1 MKKGEIFLKK
11 RSWMNK
17 INKQSFLQ
25 RIFLGELY
33 RNYDLKDFDWGII
46 FSVFFLT
53 LFGIV
58 MVSSV
63 SLPLTEGSFS
73 LIISHISKVIIA
85 LIIFLLIFRFPTNF
99 WSKVDIQILLI
110 AFFLLFLVFAPIIG
124 QEVNGA
130 NRWIRV
136 FGFSI
141 QPSEL
146 MKFALIIYIS
156 SYCSRRLDEFK
167 EKWLGFWKPIL
178 VVVMAIS
185 LVLFEPDLG
194 SSAVIFVVA
203 LSIMFIAGAPLRHL
217 LVIFSLGMSVFILM
231 ILTVPW
237 RMKRILSFMNPWDTY
252 QNEGWQL
259 SHSLIAFGRG
269 DWFGVGLGESLQKL
283 HYLPDAQTDF
293 IFAIIA
299 EEMGLLFCIFLV
311 ALFSFLIFKCFYI
324 GRLARHA
331 NYYLGSYIAYGAG
344 ICIALHV
351 FINIGVSSG
360 MLPTKGITLPFIS
373 FGGSNLLLMF
383 ALIALVLRINF
394 EISESFTNKT
404 KILNV

>member
-1 MKKGEIFLKK
+1 
-11 RSWMNK
+11 MNK

-73 LIISHISKVIIA
+73 FIISHISKVIIA
-85 LIIFLLIFRFPTNF
+85 LIIFLLIFRFPINF

-178 VVVMAIS
+178 VVVVAIS

>member
-1 MKKGEIFLKK
+1 
-11 RSWMNK
+11 MNK
-17 INKQSFLQ
+17 INKQSLWQ
-25 RIFLGELY
+25 RIIFGELY
-33 RNYDLKDFDWGII
+33 RNYHFKDFDWGII
-46 FSVFFLT
+46 FSVFFFT

-63 SLPLTEGSFS
+63 SVPIMDGSFS
-73 LIISHISKVIIA
+73 ITLSHLSKIIIA
-85 LIIFLLIFRFPTNF
+85 LIIFLLIFRFPISF
-99 WSKVDIQILLI
+99 WSKIDIQILLI
-110 AFFLLFLVFAPIIG
+110 SFFLLFLVYVPIIG

-136 FGFSI
+136 FGFSF

-156 SYCSRRLDEFK
+156 SYCSRRLEEFK

-185 LVLFEPDLG
+185 LILFEPDLG

-203 LSIMFIAGAPLRHL
+203 LSIMFIAGAPMKHL
-217 LVIFSLGMSVFILM
+217 LLIFSLGMSVFVVM
-231 ILTVPW
+231 ILAVPW
-237 RMKRILSFMNPWDTY
+237 RMKRILSFMNPWETY
-252 QNEGWQL
+252 QEEGWQL

-299 EEMGLLFCIFLV
+299 EEMGLLFCILLV
-311 ALFSFLIFKCFYI
+311 MLFSFLIFKCFYI

-331 NYYLGSYIAYGAG
+331 QYYLGSYIAYGAG

-373 FGGSNLLLMF
+373 FGGTNLLLMF
-383 ALIALVLRINF
+383 ALVALVLRINF
-394 EISESFTNKT
+394 EISESFSNKN

>member
-1 MKKGEIFLKK
+1 
-11 RSWMNK
+11 MNK
-17 INKQSFLQ
+17 INKQSLLQ

-110 AFFLLFLVFAPIIG
+110 AFFSLLLVFAPIIG

-178 VVVMAIS
+178 VVVVAIS

-331 NYYLGSYIAYGAG
+331 NYYLGSYIAYGVG

-373 FGGSNLLLMF
+373 FGGSNLILMF
-383 ALIALVLRINF
+383 ALISLVLRINF
-394 EISESFTNKT
+394 EISESFTNKN

>member
-1 MKKGEIFLKK
+1 
-11 RSWMNK
+11 MNK
-17 INKQSFLQ
+17 INKQSLWQ
-25 RIFLGELY
+25 RIIFGELY
-33 RNYDLKDFDWGII
+33 RNYHFKDFDWGII
-46 FSVFFLT
+46 FSVFFFT

-63 SLPLTEGSFS
+63 SLPTMDGSFS
-73 LIISHISKVIIA
+73 ITLSHLSKILIA
-85 LIIFLLIFRFPTNF
+85 LIIFLLIFRFPISF
-99 WSKVDIQILLI
+99 WSKIDIQILLI
-110 AFFLLFLVFAPIIG
+110 SFFLLFLVYMPIIG

-130 NRWIRV
+130 NRWIRI
-136 FGFSI
+136 FGFSL

-156 SYCSRRLDEFK
+156 SYCSRRLEEFK

-185 LVLFEPDLG
+185 LILFEPDLG

-203 LSIMFIAGAPLRHL
+203 LSIMFIAGAPMKHL
-217 LVIFSLGMSVFILM
+217 LLIFSLGMSVFVVM
-231 ILTVPW
+231 ILAVPW
-237 RMKRILSFMNPWDTY
+237 RMKRILSFMNPWETY
-252 QNEGWQL
+252 QEEGWQL

-299 EEMGLLFCIFLV
+299 EEMGLLFCILLV
-311 ALFSFLIFKCFYI
+311 MLFSFLIFKCFYI

-331 NYYLGSYIAYGAG
+331 RYYLGSYISYGAG

-373 FGGSNLLLMF
+373 FGGTNLLLMF
-383 ALIALVLRINF
+383 ALVALVLRINF
-394 EISESFTNKT
+394 EISESFSNKN

>member
-1 MKKGEIFLKK
+1 
-11 RSWMNK
+11 MNK
-17 INKQSFLQ
+17 INKQSLWQ
-25 RIFLGELY
+25 RIIFGELY
-33 RNYDLKDFDWGII
+33 RNYHFKDFDWGII
-46 FSVFFLT
+46 FSVFFFT

-63 SLPLTEGSFS
+63 SLPIMDGSFS
-73 LIISHISKVIIA
+73 ITLSHLSKILIA
-85 LIIFLLIFRFPTNF
+85 LTIFLLIFRFPISF
-99 WSKVDIQILLI
+99 WSKIDIQILLI
-110 AFFLLFLVFAPIIG
+110 SFFLLFLVYMPIIG

-136 FGFSI
+136 FGFSF

-156 SYCSRRLDEFK
+156 SYCSRRLEEFK

-185 LVLFEPDLG
+185 LILFEPDLG
-194 SSAVIFVVA
+194 SSAVIFMVA
-203 LSIMFIAGAPLRHL
+203 LSIMFIAGAPMKHL
-217 LVIFSLGMSVFILM
+217 LLIFSLGMSVFVVM
-231 ILTVPW
+231 ILAVPW
-237 RMKRILSFMNPWDTY
+237 RMKRILSFMNPWETY
-252 QNEGWQL
+252 QEEGWQL

-269 DWFGVGLGESLQKL
+269 DWFGAGLGESLQKL

-299 EEMGLLFCIFLV
+299 EEMGLLFCILLV
-311 ALFSFLIFKCFYI
+311 MLFSFLIFKCFYI

-331 NYYLGSYIAYGAG
+331 QYYLGSYIAYGAG

-373 FGGSNLLLMF
+373 FGGTNLLLMF
-383 ALIALVLRINF
+383 ALVALVLRINF
-394 EISESFTNKT
+394 EISESFSNKN

>member
-1 MKKGEIFLKK
+1 
-11 RSWMNK
+11 MNK
-17 INKQSFLQ
+17 INKQSLWQ
-25 RIFLGELY
+25 RIIFGELY
-33 RNYDLKDFDWGII
+33 RNYHFKDFDWGII
-46 FSVFFLT
+46 FSVFFFT

-63 SLPLTEGSFS
+63 SVPIMDGSFS
-73 LIISHISKVIIA
+73 ITLSHLSKIIIA
-85 LIIFLLIFRFPTNF
+85 LIIFLLIFRFPISF
-99 WSKVDIQILLI
+99 WSKIDIQILLI
-110 AFFLLFLVFAPIIG
+110 SFILLFLVYVPVIG

-136 FGFSI
+136 FGFSF

-156 SYCSRRLDEFK
+156 SYCSRRLEEFK

-185 LVLFEPDLG
+185 LILFEPDLG

-203 LSIMFIAGAPLRHL
+203 LSIMFIAGAPVKHL
-217 LVIFSLGMSVFILM
+217 LLIFSLGMSVFVVM
-231 ILTVPW
+231 ILAVPW
-237 RMKRILSFMNPWDTY
+237 RMKRILSFMNPWETY
-252 QNEGWQL
+252 QEEGWQL

-299 EEMGLLFCIFLV
+299 EEMGLLFCILLV
-311 ALFSFLIFKCFYI
+311 MLFSFLIFKCFYI

-331 NYYLGSYIAYGAG
+331 QYYLGSYIAYGAG

-373 FGGSNLLLMF
+373 FGGTNLILMF
-383 ALIALVLRINF
+383 ALVALVLRINF
-394 EISESFTNKT
+394 EISESFSNKN

>member
-1 MKKGEIFLKK
+1 
-11 RSWMNK
+11 MNK
-17 INKQSFLQ
+17 INKQSLWQ
-25 RIFLGELY
+25 RIIFGELY
-33 RNYDLKDFDWGII
+33 RNYHFKDFDWGII
-46 FSVFFLT
+46 FSVFFFT

-63 SLPLTEGSFS
+63 SLPTMDGSFS
-73 LIISHISKVIIA
+73 ITLSHLSKILIA
-85 LIIFLLIFRFPTNF
+85 LTIFLLIFRFPISF
-99 WSKVDIQILLI
+99 WSKIDIQILLI
-110 AFFLLFLVFAPIIG
+110 SFFLLFLVYMPIIG

-130 NRWIRV
+130 NRWIRI
-136 FGFSI
+136 FGFSL

-156 SYCSRRLDEFK
+156 SYCSRRLEEFK

-185 LVLFEPDLG
+185 LILFEPDLG

-203 LSIMFIAGAPLRHL
+203 LSIMFIAGAPMKHL
-217 LVIFSLGMSVFILM
+217 LLIFSLGMSVFVVM
-231 ILTVPW
+231 ILAVPW
-237 RMKRILSFMNPWDTY
+237 RMKRILSFMNPWETY
-252 QNEGWQL
+252 QEEGWQL

-299 EEMGLLFCIFLV
+299 EEMGLLFCILLV
-311 ALFSFLIFKCFYI
+311 MLFSFLIFKCFYI

-331 NYYLGSYIAYGAG
+331 QYYLGSYIAYGAG

-373 FGGSNLLLMF
+373 FGGTNLLLMF
-383 ALIALVLRINF
+383 ALVALVLRINF
-394 EISESFTNKT
+394 EISESFSNKN

>member
-1 MKKGEIFLKK
+1 
-11 RSWMNK
+11 MNK
-17 INKQSFLQ
+17 INKQSLLQ

-110 AFFLLFLVFAPIIG
+110 AFLLLFLVFAPIIG

-178 VVVMAIS
+178 VVVVAIS

-394 EISESFTNKT
+394 EISESFTNKN

>member
-1 MKKGEIFLKK
+1 
-11 RSWMNK
+11 MNK
-17 INKQSFLQ
+17 INKQSLWQ
-25 RIFLGELY
+25 RIIFGELY
-33 RNYDLKDFDWGII
+33 RNYHFKDFDWGII
-46 FSVFFLT
+46 FSVFFFT

-63 SLPLTEGSFS
+63 SLPTMDGSFS
-73 LIISHISKVIIA
+73 ITLSHLSKILIA
-85 LIIFLLIFRFPTNF
+85 LTIFLLIFRFPISF
-99 WSKVDIQILLI
+99 WSKIDIQILLI
-110 AFFLLFLVFAPIIG
+110 SFFLLFLVYMPIIG

-136 FGFSI
+136 FGFSF

-156 SYCSRRLDEFK
+156 SYCSRRLEEFK

-185 LVLFEPDLG
+185 LILFEPDLG
-194 SSAVIFVVA
+194 SSAVIFLVA
-203 LSIMFIAGAPLRHL
+203 LSIMFIAGAPMKHL
-217 LVIFSLGMSVFILM
+217 LLIFSLGMSVFVVM
-231 ILTVPW
+231 ILAVPW
-237 RMKRILSFMNPWDTY
+237 RMKRILSFMNPWETY
-252 QNEGWQL
+252 QEEGWQL

-299 EEMGLLFCIFLV
+299 EEMGLLFCILLV
-311 ALFSFLIFKCFYI
+311 MLFSFLIFKCFYI

-331 NYYLGSYIAYGAG
+331 RYYLGSYISYGAG

-373 FGGSNLLLMF
+373 FGGTNLLLMF
-383 ALIALVLRINF
+383 ALVALVLRINF
-394 EISESFTNKT
+394 EISESFSNKN

>member
-1 MKKGEIFLKK
+1 
-11 RSWMNK
+11 MNK
-17 INKQSFLQ
+17 INKQSLWQ
-25 RIFLGELY
+25 RIIFGELY
-33 RNYDLKDFDWGII
+33 RNYHFKDFDWGII
-46 FSVFFLT
+46 FSVFFFT

-63 SLPLTEGSFS
+63 SLPTMDGSFS
-73 LIISHISKVIIA
+73 ITLSHLSKILIA
-85 LIIFLLIFRFPTNF
+85 LTMFLLIFRFPISF
-99 WSKVDIQILLI
+99 WSKIDIQILLI
-110 AFFLLFLVFAPIIG
+110 SFFLLFLVYMPIIG

-130 NRWIRV
+130 NRWIRI
-136 FGFSI
+136 FGFSL

-156 SYCSRRLDEFK
+156 SYCSRRLEEFK

-185 LVLFEPDLG
+185 LILFEPDLG

-203 LSIMFIAGAPLRHL
+203 LSIMFIAGAPMKHL
-217 LVIFSLGMSVFILM
+217 LLIFSLGMSVFVVM
-231 ILTVPW
+231 ILAVPW
-237 RMKRILSFMNPWDTY
+237 RMKRILSFMNPWETY
-252 QNEGWQL
+252 QEEGWQL

-299 EEMGLLFCIFLV
+299 EEMGLLFCILLV
-311 ALFSFLIFKCFYI
+311 MLFSFLIFKCFYI

-331 NYYLGSYIAYGAG
+331 QYYLGSYIAYGAG

-373 FGGSNLLLMF
+373 FGGTNLLLMF
-383 ALIALVLRINF
+383 ALVALVLRINF
-394 EISESFTNKT
+394 EISESFSNKN

>member
-1 MKKGEIFLKK
+1 
-11 RSWMNK
+11 MNK
-17 INKQSFLQ
+17 INKQSLWQ
-25 RIFLGELY
+25 RIIFGELY
-33 RNYDLKDFDWGII
+33 RNYHFKDFDWGII
-46 FSVFFLT
+46 FSVFFFT

-63 SLPLTEGSFS
+63 SLPIMDGSFS
-73 LIISHISKVIIA
+73 ITLSHLSKILIA
-85 LIIFLLIFRFPTNF
+85 LTIFLLIFRFPISF
-99 WSKVDIQILLI
+99 WSKIDIQILLI
-110 AFFLLFLVFAPIIG
+110 SFFLLFLVYMPIIG

-130 NRWIRV
+130 NRWIRI
-136 FGFSI
+136 FGFSL

-156 SYCSRRLDEFK
+156 SYCSRRLEEFK

-185 LVLFEPDLG
+185 LILFEPDLG

-203 LSIMFIAGAPLRHL
+203 LSIMFIAGAPMKHL
-217 LVIFSLGMSVFILM
+217 LLIFSLGMSVFVVM
-231 ILTVPW
+231 ILAVPW
-237 RMKRILSFMNPWDTY
+237 RMKRILSFMNPWETY
-252 QNEGWQL
+252 QEEGWQL

-299 EEMGLLFCIFLV
+299 EEMGLLFCILLV
-311 ALFSFLIFKCFYI
+311 MLFSFLIFKCFYI

-331 NYYLGSYIAYGAG
+331 QYYLGSYIAYGAG

-373 FGGSNLLLMF
+373 FGGTNLLLMF
-383 ALIALVLRINF
+383 ALVALVLRINF
-394 EISESFTNKT
+394 EISESFSNKN

>member
-1 MKKGEIFLKK
+1 
-11 RSWMNK
+11 MNK
-17 INKQSFLQ
+17 INKQSLLQ

-178 VVVMAIS
+178 VVVAAIS

-311 ALFSFLIFKCFYI
+311 ALFSLLIFKCFYI

-331 NYYLGSYIAYGAG
+331 NYHLGSYIAYGAG

>member
-1 MKKGEIFLKK
+1 
-11 RSWMNK
+11 MNK
-17 INKQSFLQ
+17 INKQSLLQ

-63 SLPLTEGSFS
+63 SLPLTAGSFS

-85 LIIFLLIFRFPTNF
+85 LIIFLLIFRFPINF

-178 VVVMAIS
+178 VVVVAIS

-299 EEMGLLFCIFLV
+299 EEMGLLFCILLV

-394 EISESFTNKT
+394 EISESFTNKN

>member
-1 MKKGEIFLKK
+1 
-11 RSWMNK
+11 MNK
-17 INKQSFLQ
+17 INKQSLWQ
-25 RIFLGELY
+25 RIIFGELY
-33 RNYDLKDFDWGII
+33 RNYHFKDFDWGII
-46 FSVFFLT
+46 FSVFFFT

-63 SLPLTEGSFS
+63 SLPIMDGSFS
-73 LIISHISKVIIA
+73 ITLSHLSKILIA
-85 LIIFLLIFRFPTNF
+85 LTIFLLIFRFPISF
-99 WSKVDIQILLI
+99 WSKIDIQILLI
-110 AFFLLFLVFAPIIG
+110 SFFLLFLVYMPIIG

-136 FGFSI
+136 FGFSF

-156 SYCSRRLDEFK
+156 SYCSRRLEEFK

-185 LVLFEPDLG
+185 LILFEPDLG

-203 LSIMFIAGAPLRHL
+203 LSIMFIAGAPMKHL
-217 LVIFSLGMSVFILM
+217 LLIFSLGMSVFIVM
-231 ILTVPW
+231 ILAVPW
-237 RMKRILSFMNPWDTY
+237 RMKRILSFMNPWETY
-252 QNEGWQL
+252 QEEGWQL

-299 EEMGLLFCIFLV
+299 EEMGLLFCILLV
-311 ALFSFLIFKCFYI
+311 MLFSFLIFKCFYI

-331 NYYLGSYIAYGAG
+331 QYYLGSYIAYGAG

-373 FGGSNLLLMF
+373 FGGTNLLLMF
-383 ALIALVLRINF
+383 ALVALVLRINF
-394 EISESFTNKT
+394 EISESFSNKN

>member
-1 MKKGEIFLKK
+1 
-11 RSWMNK
+11 MNK
-17 INKQSFLQ
+17 INKQSLLQ

-178 VVVMAIS
+178 VVVVAIS

-237 RMKRILSFMNPWDTY
+237 RMKRILSFMNPSDTY

-394 EISESFTNKT
+394 EISESFTNKN

>member
-1 MKKGEIFLKK
+1 
-11 RSWMNK
+11 MNK
-17 INKQSFLQ
+17 INKQSLWQ
-25 RIFLGELY
+25 RIIFGELY
-33 RNYDLKDFDWGII
+33 RNYHFKDFDWGII
-46 FSVFFLT
+46 FSVFFFT

-63 SLPLTEGSFS
+63 SLPTMDGSFS
-73 LIISHISKVIIA
+73 ITLSHLSKILIA
-85 LIIFLLIFRFPTNF
+85 LTIFLLIFRFPISF
-99 WSKVDIQILLI
+99 WSKIDIQILLI
-110 AFFLLFLVFAPIIG
+110 SFFLLFLVYMPIIG

-130 NRWIRV
+130 NRWIRI
-136 FGFSI
+136 FGFSL

-156 SYCSRRLDEFK
+156 SYCSRRLEEFK

-185 LVLFEPDLG
+185 LILFEPDLG
-194 SSAVIFVVA
+194 SSAVIFMVA
-203 LSIMFIAGAPLRHL
+203 LSIMFIAGAPMKHL
-217 LVIFSLGMSVFILM
+217 LLIFSLGMSVFVVM
-231 ILTVPW
+231 ILAVPW
-237 RMKRILSFMNPWDTY
+237 RMKRILSFMNPWETY
-252 QNEGWQL
+252 QEEGWQL

-299 EEMGLLFCIFLV
+299 EEMGLLFCILLV
-311 ALFSFLIFKCFYI
+311 MLFSFLIFKCFYI

-331 NYYLGSYIAYGAG
+331 QYYLGSYIAYGAG

-373 FGGSNLLLMF
+373 FGGTNLLLMF
-383 ALIALVLRINF
+383 ALVALVLRINF
-394 EISESFTNKT
+394 EISESFSNKN

>member
-1 MKKGEIFLKK
+1 
-11 RSWMNK
+11 MNK
-17 INKQSFLQ
+17 ITKQSLWQ
-25 RIFLGELY
+25 RIIFGELY
-33 RNYDLKDFDWGII
+33 RNYHLKDFDWGII
-46 FSVFFLT
+46 FSVFFFT

-63 SLPLTEGSFS
+63 SLPIMDGSFS
-73 LIISHISKVIIA
+73 ITLSHLSKIIIA
-85 LIIFLLIFRFPTNF
+85 LIIFLLIFRFPISF
-99 WSKVDIQILLI
+99 WSKIDIQILLI
-110 AFFLLFLVFAPIIG
+110 SFFLLFLVYMPIIG

-136 FGFSI
+136 FGFSF

-156 SYCSRRLDEFK
+156 SYCSRRLEEFK

-185 LVLFEPDLG
+185 LILFEPDLG

-203 LSIMFIAGAPLRHL
+203 LSIMFIAGAPMKHL
-217 LVIFSLGMSVFILM
+217 LLIFSLGMSVFVVM
-231 ILTVPW
+231 ILAVPW
-237 RMKRILSFMNPWDTY
+237 RMKRILSFMNPWETY
-252 QNEGWQL
+252 QEEGWQL

-299 EEMGLLFCIFLV
+299 EEMGLLFCILLV
-311 ALFSFLIFKCFYI
+311 MLFSFLIFKCFYI

-331 NYYLGSYIAYGAG
+331 QYYLGSYIAYGAG

-373 FGGSNLLLMF
+373 FGGTNLLLMF
-383 ALIALVLRINF
+383 ALVALVLRINF
-394 EISESFTNKT
+394 EISESFSNKN

>member
-1 MKKGEIFLKK
+1 
-11 RSWMNK
+11 MNK
-17 INKQSFLQ
+17 INKQSLWQ
-25 RIFLGELY
+25 RIIFGELY
-33 RNYDLKDFDWGII
+33 RNYHFKDFDWGII
-46 FSVFFLT
+46 FSVFFFT

-63 SLPLTEGSFS
+63 SLPIMDGSFS
-73 LIISHISKVIIA
+73 ITLSHLSKILIA
-85 LIIFLLIFRFPTNF
+85 LIIFLLIFRFPISF
-99 WSKVDIQILLI
+99 WSKIDIQILLI
-110 AFFLLFLVFAPIIG
+110 SFFLLFLVYMPIIG

-136 FGFSI
+136 FGFSF

-156 SYCSRRLDEFK
+156 SYCSRRLEEFK

-185 LVLFEPDLG
+185 LILFEPDLG

-203 LSIMFIAGAPLRHL
+203 LSIMFIAGAPMKHL
-217 LVIFSLGMSVFILM
+217 LLIFSLGMSVFVVM
-231 ILTVPW
+231 ILAVPW
-237 RMKRILSFMNPWDTY
+237 RMKRILSFMNPWETY
-252 QNEGWQL
+252 QEEGWQL

-299 EEMGLLFCIFLV
+299 EEMGLLFCILLV
-311 ALFSFLIFKCFYI
+311 MLFSFLIFKCFYI

-331 NYYLGSYIAYGAG
+331 QYYLGSYIAYGAG

-373 FGGSNLLLMF
+373 FGGTNLLLMF
-383 ALIALVLRINF
+383 ALVALVLRINF
-394 EISESFTNKT
+394 EISESFSNKN

>member
-1 MKKGEIFLKK
+1 
-11 RSWMNK
+11 MNK
-17 INKQSFLQ
+17 INKQSLLQ

-110 AFFLLFLVFAPIIG
+110 AFFSLLLVFAPIIG

-178 VVVMAIS
+178 VVVVAIS

-331 NYYLGSYIAYGAG
+331 NYYLGSYIAYGVG

-373 FGGSNLLLMF
+373 FGGSNLILMF

-394 EISESFTNKT
+394 EISESFTNKN

>member
-1 MKKGEIFLKK
+1 
-11 RSWMNK
+11 MNK
-17 INKQSFLQ
+17 INKQSLWQ
-25 RIFLGELY
+25 RIIFGELY
-33 RNYDLKDFDWGII
+33 RNYHFKDFDWGII
-46 FSVFFLT
+46 FSVFFFT

-63 SLPLTEGSFS
+63 SIPLMDGSFS
-73 LIISHISKVIIA
+73 MTFSHLSKIIIA
-85 LIIFLLIFRFPTNF
+85 LTIFLLIFRFPISF
-99 WSKVDIQILLI
+99 WSKIDIQILLI
-110 AFFLLFLVFAPIIG
+110 SFFLLFLVYVPFIG

-136 FGFSI
+136 FGFSF

-156 SYCSRRLDEFK
+156 SYCSRRLEEFK

-185 LVLFEPDLG
+185 LILFEPDLG

-203 LSIMFIAGAPLRHL
+203 LSIMFIAGAPMKHL
-217 LVIFSLGMSVFILM
+217 LLIFSLGMSVFVVM
-231 ILTVPW
+231 ILAVPW
-237 RMKRILSFMNPWDTY
+237 RMKRILSFMNPWETY
-252 QNEGWQL
+252 QEEGWQL

-299 EEMGLLFCIFLV
+299 EEMGLLFCILLV
-311 ALFSFLIFKCFYI
+311 MLFSFLIFKCFYI

-331 NYYLGSYIAYGAG
+331 RYYLGSYISYGAG

-373 FGGSNLLLMF
+373 FGGTNLLLMF
-383 ALIALVLRINF
+383 ALVALVLRINF
-394 EISESFTNKT
+394 EISESFSNKN

>member
-1 MKKGEIFLKK
+1 MCI
-11 RSWMNK
+11 RDRNK
-17 INKQSFLQ
+17 INKQSLWQ
-25 RIFLGELY
+25 RIIFGELY
-33 RNYDLKDFDWGII
+33 RNYHLKDFDWGII
-46 FSVFFLT
+46 FSVFFFT

-63 SLPLTEGSFS
+63 SLPIMDGSFS
-73 LIISHISKVIIA
+73 ITLSHLSKILIA
-85 LIIFLLIFRFPTNF
+85 LTIFLLIFRFPISF
-99 WSKVDIQILLI
+99 WSKIDIQILLI
-110 AFFLLFLVFAPIIG
+110 SFFLLFLVYVPFIG

-136 FGFSI
+136 VGFSF

-156 SYCSRRLDEFK
+156 SYCSRRLEEFK

-185 LVLFEPDLG
+185 LILFEPDLG

-203 LSIMFIAGAPLRHL
+203 LSIMFIAGAPMKHL
-217 LVIFSLGMSVFILM
+217 LLIFSLGMSVFVVM
-231 ILTVPW
+231 ILAVPW
-237 RMKRILSFMNPWDTY
+237 RMKRILSFMNPWETY
-252 QNEGWQL
+252 QEEGWQL

-299 EEMGLLFCIFLV
+299 EEMGLLFCILLV
-311 ALFSFLIFKCFYI
+311 MLFSFLIFKCFYI

-331 NYYLGSYIAYGAG
+331 QYYLGSYIAYGAG

-373 FGGSNLLLMF
+373 FGGTNLLLMF
-383 ALIALVLRINF
+383 ALVALVLRINF
-394 EISESFTNKT
+394 EISESFSNKN

>member
-1 MKKGEIFLKK
+1 
-11 RSWMNK
+11 MNK
-17 INKQSFLQ
+17 INKQSLLQ

-53 LFGIV
+53 LFGLI

-63 SLPLTEGSFS
+63 SHPLTDGSFS
-73 LIISHISKVIIA
+73 LIFSHISKVIIA

-99 WSKVDIQILLI
+99 WSKIDIQILLI

-136 FGFSI
+136 FGFTI

-185 LVLFEPDLG
+185 LVLIEPDLG

-217 LVIFSLGMSVFILM
+217 FVIFSLGMSVFILM

-394 EISESFTNKT
+394 EISESFTNKN

>member
-1 MKKGEIFLKK
+1 
-11 RSWMNK
+11 MNK
-17 INKQSFLQ
+17 INKQSLWQ
-25 RIFLGELY
+25 RIIFGELY
-33 RNYDLKDFDWGII
+33 RNYHFKDFDWGII
-46 FSVFFLT
+46 FSVFFFT

-58 MVSSV
+58 MISSV
-63 SLPLTEGSFS
+63 SLPIMDGSFS
-73 LIISHISKVIIA
+73 ITLSHLSKIIIA
-85 LIIFLLIFRFPTNF
+85 LIIFLLIFRFPISF
-99 WSKVDIQILLI
+99 WSKIDIQILLFS
-110 AFFLLFLVFAPIIG
+110 FFLLFLVYVPFIG

-136 FGFSI
+136 FGFSF

-156 SYCSRRLDEFK
+156 SYCSRRLEEFK

-185 LVLFEPDLG
+185 LILFEPDLG

-203 LSIMFIAGAPLRHL
+203 LSIMFIAGAPMKHL
-217 LVIFSLGMSVFILM
+217 LLIFSLGMSVFVVM
-231 ILTVPW
+231 ILAVPW
-237 RMKRILSFMNPWDTY
+237 RMKRILSFMNPWETY
-252 QNEGWQL
+252 QEEGWQL

-311 ALFSFLIFKCFYI
+311 MLFSILIFKCFYI
-324 GRLARHA
+324 GRLARQTQHF
-331 NYYLGSYIAYGAG
+331 LGSYIAYGAG

-373 FGGSNLLLMF
+373 FGGTNLLLMF
-383 ALIALVLRINF
+383 ALVALVLRINF
-394 EISESFTNKT
+394 EISESFSNKN

>member
-1 MKKGEIFLKK
+1 MFSKYISFNSFNISKKEIINIKVLHYLIKK
-11 RSWMNK
+11 NSNLLSSFKKNYKYSFSKDENVLGAGVLTKK
-17 INKQSFLQ
+17 ISYGTFDLICDIFIEHKIRDLETGD
-25 RIFLGELY
+25 RIYANIG
-33 RNYDLKDFDWGII
+33 NSII
-46 FSVFFLT
+46 NEIKFNFIGSNLFSSNIKSVFIFFLT
-53 LFGIV
+53 LFGII

-73 LIISHISKVIIA
+73 LIISHISKVIIS
-85 LIIFLLIFRFPTNF
+85 LIIFLLIFRFPINF

-217 LVIFSLGMSVFILM
+217 FVIFSLGMSVFILM

-252 QNEGWQL
+252 QN
-259 SHSLIAFGRG
+259 
-269 DWFGVGLGESLQKL
+269 
-283 HYLPDAQTDF
+283 
-293 IFAIIA
+293 
-299 EEMGLLFCIFLV
+299 
-311 ALFSFLIFKCFYI
+311 
-324 GRLARHA
+324 
-331 NYYLGSYIAYGAG
+331 
-344 ICIALHV
+344 
-351 FINIGVSSG
+351 
-360 MLPTKGITLPFIS
+360 
-373 FGGSNLLLMF
+373 
-383 ALIALVLRINF
+383 
-394 EISESFTNKT
+394 
-404 KILNV
+404 

>member
-1 MKKGEIFLKK
+1 
-11 RSWMNK
+11 MNK

-73 LIISHISKVIIA
+73 FIISHISKVIIA

-124 QEVNGA
+124 QGVNGA

-178 VVVMAIS
+178 VVVAAIS

>member
-1 MKKGEIFLKK
+1 
-11 RSWMNK
+11 MNK
-17 INKQSFLQ
+17 ITKQSLWQ
-25 RIFLGELY
+25 RIIFGELY
-33 RNYDLKDFDWGII
+33 RNYHLKDFDWGII
-46 FSVFFLT
+46 FSVFFFT

-63 SLPLTEGSFS
+63 SLPIMDGSLS
-73 LIISHISKVIIA
+73 ITLSHLSKILIA
-85 LIIFLLIFRFPTNF
+85 LTIFFLIFRFPISF
-99 WSKVDIQILLI
+99 WSKIDIQILLI
-110 AFFLLFLVFAPIIG
+110 SFFLLFLVYMPIIG

-136 FGFSI
+136 FGFSF

-156 SYCSRRLDEFK
+156 SYCSRRLEEFK

-185 LVLFEPDLG
+185 LILFEPDLG

-203 LSIMFIAGAPLRHL
+203 LSIMFIAGAPMKHL
-217 LVIFSLGMSVFILM
+217 LLIFSLGMSVFVVM
-231 ILTVPW
+231 ILAVPW
-237 RMKRILSFMNPWDTY
+237 RMKRILSFMNPWETY
-252 QNEGWQL
+252 QEEGWQL

-299 EEMGLLFCIFLV
+299 EEMGLLFCILLV
-311 ALFSFLIFKCFYI
+311 MLFSFLIFKCFYI

-331 NYYLGSYIAYGAG
+331 QYYLGSYIAYGAG

-373 FGGSNLLLMF
+373 FGGTNLLLMF
-383 ALIALVLRINF
+383 ALVALVLRINF
-394 EISESFTNKT
+394 EISESFSNKN

>member
-1 MKKGEIFLKK
+1 
-11 RSWMNK
+11 MNK
-17 INKQSFLQ
+17 INKQSLLQ

-85 LIIFLLIFRFPTNF
+85 LIIFLLIFRFPTIF

-110 AFFLLFLVFAPIIG
+110 AFLLLFLVFAPIIG

-156 SYCSRRLDEFK
+156 SYCSRRLNEFK

-178 VVVMAIS
+178 VVVVAIS
-185 LVLFEPDLG
+185 LVLIEPDLG
-194 SSAVIFVVA
+194 SSAVIFVVS

-331 NYYLGSYIAYGAG
+331 NYYLGSYIAYGVG

-394 EISESFTNKT
+394 EISESFTNKN